1 MRSGGLEDLLA
12 ARAAVAAQKR
22 LVHLAACFGSKLGT
36 YGAAGKS
43 TYHCTCNT
51 RKGKTYRSDMRS
63 KRLSNVKAPKGS
75 IEAAGGSNDTS
86 DHGIS
91 LLRRGS
97 DHDFGAAA
105 EGTDERRLYQRFQSG
120 PPFRNKKAPAQRA
133 QGLGESGEDPRLDPS
148 E

>member
-1 MRSGGLEDLLA
+1 MRSSGLEGLLA
-12 ARAAVAAQKR
+12 AHAAVAAQKC
-22 LVHLAACFGSKLGT
+22 LVYLVAGFGSKLCA
-36 YGAAGKS
+36 YGAAGKG

-51 RKGKTYRSDMRS
+51 REGKAHGANMRS
-63 KRLSNVKAPKGS
+63 KRLSNVKAPEGS
-75 IEAAGGSNDTS
+75 VEAAGGSNDTS
-86 DHGIS
+86 DHGIG

-120 PPFRNKKAPAQRA
+120 PPFRSKKAPAQRA
-133 QGLGESGEDPRLDPS
+133 QGLGESGEDPWLDPS

>member
-1 MRSGGLEDLLA
+1 MRSGGLEGLLA
-12 ARAAVAAQKR
+12 AHAAVAAQKR
-22 LVHLAACFGSKLGT
+22 LVYLVAGLSSKLGA

-51 RKGKTYRSDMRS
+51 REGKARGSNMCS
-63 KRLSNVKAPKGS
+63 KRLSNVKAPKGGV
-75 IEAAGGSNDTS
+75 EAAGGSNDTA
-86 DHGIS
+86 DHGIGF
-91 LLRRGS
+91 LGGGS

-105 EGTDERRLYQRFQSG
+105 EGTDERRLHQRFQSG

-148 E
+148 

>member
-1 MRSGGLEDLLA
+1 MRSSGLEGLLA
-12 ARAAVAAQKR
+12 THAAVAAQKR
-22 LVHLAACFGSKLGT
+22 LVYFVAGLGPKLGA
-36 YGAAGKS
+36 YSAAGKS

-51 RKGKTYRSDMRS
+51 RKGKAHGSDMRS
-63 KRLSNVKAPKGS
+63 KRLSIVKAPEGS

-86 DHGIS
+86 DHGIG

-105 EGTDERRLYQRFQSG
+105 EGTDERRLHQWFQSE

-133 QGLGESGEDPRLDPS
+133 QGLGESGEDPRLDPRQ
-148 E
+148 